1 MSFDAK
7 KPRILVAMGGHS
19 SERKISILSG
29 KQVALALE
37 KNGYPTDILDA
48 GTGKFHQIPELD
60 SLEADPKKIDAV
72 PTLPLTDIKRH
83 FSLVFIVMHGQFGED
98 GGLQSLLEEISVNYV
113 GSEPASCAV
122 AQDKRFAKIVMR
134 AAGVPTADFQ
144 IIKNENDKLEIKLP
158 VVVKPIKE
166 GSSYGV
172 SVCENEADY
181 KFAIKNTLEKYKTV
195 MVEPYLGNKEFTVGV
210 LEGENGQAKALP
222 VIEIKPRKKFF
233 DLEAKYD
240 GTTEKIVPAKIDKQ
254 LTEKLQQIGVM
265 AHEALGMRH
274 FSRTDI
280 IIDQKGNPQVLDTNP
295 IPGLTPESLLP
306 KAAHAAG
313 FEFEDLIEHL
323 VKLALK

>member
-7 KPRILVAMGGHS
+7 KPRILVALGGHS

-37 KNGYPTDILDA
+37 KRGYPTDILDV

-60 SLEADPKKIDAV
+60 ALEVDPKKIVAV
-72 PTLPLTDIKRH
+72 PTFLLTDIKRH
-83 FSLVFIVMHGQFGED
+83 FSLIFIVMHGKFGED

-122 AQDKRFAKIVMR
+122 AQDKRFAKIIMR
-134 AAGVPTADFQ
+134 AEGVPTADFQ
-144 IIKNENDKLEIKLP
+144 LIKNENDKLNIKFP
-158 VVVKPIKE
+158 VVIKPIKE
-166 GSSYGV
+166 GSSVGI
-172 SVCENEADY
+172 SICENEADY
-181 KFAIKNTLEKYKTV
+181 KFAIKDTLEKYKDAII
-195 MVEPYLGNKEFTVGV
+195 EPYLGTKEFTVGV

-222 VIEIKPRKKFF
+222 VIEIKPKKKFF

-240 GTTEKIVPAKIDKQ
+240 GTTEEIVPAKIDKQ
-254 LTEKLQQIGVM
+254 LTEKLQQIAVS
-265 AHEALGMRH
+265 AHESLGMRH

-295 IPGLTPESLLP
+295 IPGLTQESLLP
-306 KAAHAAG
+306 KAAKAAG
-313 FEFEDLIEHL
+313 FSFEDLIEHL

>member
-7 KPRILVAMGGHS
+7 KPRILVALGGRS

-37 KNGYPTDILDA
+37 KKGYPTDILDV

-60 SLEADPKKIDAV
+60 ALEVDPKKIDAV
-72 PTLPLTDIKRH
+72 PSFPLTDIKRH

-98 GGLQSLLEEISVNYV
+98 GGLQALLEEISVNYV
-113 GSEPASCAV
+113 GSRPAPCAV

-144 IIKNENDKLEIKLP
+144 IIKSENDKLEIKFP
-158 VVVKPIKE
+158 VVIKPVKE
-166 GSSYGV
+166 GSSNGV
-172 SVCENEADY
+172 SICENEADY
-181 KFAIKNTLEKYKTV
+181 KFAIKNTLEKYKDV

-210 LEGENGQAKALP
+210 LESENGQAKALP
-222 VIEIKPRKKFF
+222 VIEIKPKNKFF
-233 DLEAKYD
+233 DLDAKYD
-240 GTTEKIVPAKIDKQ
+240 GTTDEIVPAKIDK
-254 LTEKLQQIGVM
+254 KLADNLQRIAVL
-265 AHEALGMRH
+265 AHESLGMRH

-295 IPGLTPESLLP
+295 IPGLTSESLFP

-313 FEFEDLIEHL
+313 FSFEDLIEHL
-323 VKLALK
+323 VKLSSK